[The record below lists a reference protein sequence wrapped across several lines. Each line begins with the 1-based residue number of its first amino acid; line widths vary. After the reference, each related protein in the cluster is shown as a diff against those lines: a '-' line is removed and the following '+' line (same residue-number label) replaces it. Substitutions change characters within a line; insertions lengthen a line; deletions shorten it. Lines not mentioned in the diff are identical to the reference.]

1 MIYSI
6 GTIDPMSRDPF
17 LIQPR
22 RRALVCHTNNDRHF
36 NVTGIEKAPR
46 LLYNSLRY
54 S

>member
-6 GTIDPMSRDPF
+6 GTIDPMSPDSL

-22 RRALVCHTNNDRHF
+22 CHALVCHKNNDRHF
-36 NVTGIEKAPR
+36 DATGIEEAPD

>member
-1 MIYSI
+1 MIHSI

-22 RRALVCHTNNDRHF
+22 RRALVCHKNNDRHF
-36 NVTGIEKAPR
+36 DATGIEEAPG